1 MYFFALLKKE
11 LCLLFR
17 DKIGLALLFLMP
29 MVFVF
34 IITLFQANG
43 HNNQRH
49 IPLLL
54 INKDHGKFSQLFIE
68 SLQKKATFSL
78 HKISSVKMGVT
89 AVTSGKFKAFI
100 ILPKDL
106 SKTIAQRSKQYLIG
120 QSLSKA
126 SPIDLQIILD
136 PSISPT
142 LKQAIKIQIKALLQQ
157 YQTQSMAQV
166 VSDVLG
172 TPLIKTQQIP
182 LPIKINYAQNSQKNI
197 TPNPVQQNIPAWAL
211 FGMFFIVIPLS
222 GLIIQE
228 RQQGITLRLAVA
240 PVSSFSLISSR
251 FLAFTLINLLQLILM
266 LLVGIYIMP
275 LFGLASLNL
284 AGHLSMV
291 LLIGICSAAAA
302 TSFGFLL
309 GTFTK
314 TIEQASALGPMLIV
328 IAAAI
333 GGIMLPTYLMPDKL
347 QTLSQYSPLYWGQ
360 NAFID
365 VLVRQL
371 GFMALLPSLI
381 KLIIFSVLCL
391 LLSIWRQHR
400 QS

>member
-1 MYFFALLKKE
+1 MCFFALLEKE

-17 DKIGLALLFLMP
+17 DKIGLALLFVMP
-29 MVFVF
+29 MAFVF
-34 IITLFQANG
+34 IITLLQTNG

-54 INKDHGKFSQLFIE
+54 LNKDHGQFSQLLI
-68 SLQKKATFSL
+68 SKLQRKATFSL
-78 HKISSVKMGVT
+78 HKISSVKTGV
-89 AVTSGKFKAFI
+89 ASVASGKFKAFI
-100 ILPKDL
+100 ILPNNL

-120 QSLSKA
+120 QSLPA
-126 SPIDLQIILD
+126 SAPINLQIILD

-142 LKQAIKIQIKALLQQ
+142 LKQAINIQIKALLQQ

-172 TPLIKTQQIP
+172 TPLAKTQQTP
-182 LPIKINYAQNSQKNI
+182 LPIKISYAQISQHNI

-211 FGMFFIVIPLS
+211 FGMFFIVVPLS
-222 GLIIQE
+222 SLIIQE
-228 RQQGITLRLAVA
+228 RQQGIILRLAAA

-251 FLAFTLINLLQLILM
+251 FFAFTLINLLQLILM

-275 LFGLASLNL
+275 LFGLVSLNL
-284 AGHLSMV
+284 TGHLSTV
-291 LLIGICSAAAA
+291 LLIGICSATAA
-302 TSFGFLL
+302 TSFGFLI

-347 QTLSQYSPLYWGQ
+347 QILSQYSPLYWGQ

-365 VLVRQL
+365 ILVRQVD
-371 GFMALLPSLI
+371 FVALLPSLS
-381 KLIIFSVLCL
+381 KLITFSIFCL
-391 LLSIWRQHR
+391 GLSIWRQHR
-400 QS
+400 RG

>member
-1 MYFFALLKKE
+1 MRFLALLEKE
-11 LCLLFR
+11 LRLLFR
-17 DKIGLALLFLMP
+17 DKIGLVLLFLMP
-29 MVFVF
+29 MAFVF
-34 IITLFQANG
+34 IITLLQANG

-49 IPLLL
+49 VPLLL
-54 INKDHGKFSQLFIE
+54 INKDHGQFSQLLINK
-68 SLQKKATFSL
+68 LQRKATFSL
-78 HKISSVKMGVT
+78 HKISSVKTGVA
-89 AVTSGKFKAFI
+89 AVTSGRFKALI
-100 ILPKDL
+100 ILPNNL

-120 QSLSKA
+120 QSLSKP
-126 SPIDLQIILD
+126 STIDLQIILD
-136 PSISPT
+136 PSIPPT
-142 LKQAIKIQIKALLQQ
+142 LKQTINIQIKALLQQ

-172 TPLIKTQQIP
+172 TPLIKTQQIS
-182 LPIKINYAQNSQKNI
+182 LPIKISYAQISQHNI

-211 FGMFFIVIPLS
+211 FGMFFIVVPLS
-222 GLIIQE
+222 SLIIQE
-228 RQQGITLRLAVA
+228 RQQGIILRLAVA
-240 PVSSFSLISSR
+240 PVSSFNLISSR
-251 FLAFTLINLLQLILM
+251 FFAFTLINLLQLILM

-284 AGHLSMV
+284 TGHLSMV

-302 TSFGFLL
+302 TSFGFLI

-347 QTLSQYSPLYWGQ
+347 QILSQYSPLYWGQ

-371 GFMALLPSLI
+371 GFMILLPSLI

-391 LLSIWRQHR
+391 SLSIWHQHR